1 MRRQDCQLI
10 SQAAASIQE
19 LHQSI
24 EGGAGGQQIGQR
36 AQGSAGREEQVEQDG
51 RGEEEDHDELDVHDP
66 HHQAFG
72 KACDKKSA
80 QSRDKC
86 GQEDQKQQRNELPGG
101 KPHADEGGD
110 GGGNGSAEEAD
121 GELLQGVPGLRQGQ
135 DLVDAEDPVLLLT
148 DDIHGVE
155 GAAHEHGRDHGD
167 HDQKVLHHVT
177 VRCGGQPCDL
187 VPGHQAAVR
196 VKPGEQVR
204 RDRRSRHFIAGPDG
218 PDAGAVGQDS
228 DGLCGRLPDGRF
240 QASQGVVCRDGT
252 VLLEPCGGFR
262 GQVILQD
269 AEGGLRCGGQVQIRQ
284 EIQRQP
290 HRDGQQKCQDAQL
303 VAADGF

>member
-86 GQEDQKQQRNELPGG
+86 GQEDQKQQRNELPDG

-110 GGGNGSAEEAD
+110 GGGRIIA
-121 GELLQGVPGLRQGQ
+121 QGTP
-135 DLVDAEDPVLLLT
+135 
-148 DDIHGVE
+148 
-155 GAAHEHGRDHGD
+155 
-167 HDQKVLHHVT
+167 
-177 VRCGGQPCDL
+177 
-187 VPGHQAAVR
+187 
-196 VKPGEQVR
+196 EQV
-204 RDRRSRHFIAGPDG
+204 A
-218 PDAGAVGQDS
+218 
-228 DGLCGRLPDGRF
+228 
-240 QASQGVVCRDGT
+240 
-252 VLLEPCGGFR
+252 
-262 GQVILQD
+262 
-269 AEGGLRCGGQVQIRQ
+269 QVQ
-284 EIQRQP
+284 
-290 HRDGQQKCQDAQL
+290 GSYTAKYLKQKL
-303 VAADGF
+303 G